1 MSKVRRIA
9 RGSAG
14 VVLAAMVGLVSTARA
29 DEAPPI
35 PKEVT
40 VIGGEQLKKMIDAKE
55 KFLLV
60 DARIGREYKEGHIP
74 GAIHVYDK
82 EMEGQKG
89 KFPADKGHLIVF
101 YCNGYPKCPRSAN
114 AATIA
119 LKWGYR
125 NIYLYKAGIPE
136 WEQKGYPIERE

>member
-1 MSKVRRIA
+1 MNRWQRATRAVGA
-9 RGSAG
+9 VVTVMVTLASAAWG
-14 VVLAAMVGLVSTARA
+14 Q
-29 DEAPPI
+29 DAPPI

-40 VIGGEQLKKMIDAKE
+40 VITSEQLKKMVDGKD

-60 DARIGREYKEGHIP
+60 DSRVGREYKEGHIP

-82 EMEGQKG
+82 EMEAQRA
-89 KFPADKGHLIVF
+89 KFPSDKSHSIVF

-114 AATIA
+114 AAAIA
-119 LKWGYR
+119 IKWGYR
-125 NIYLYKAGIPE
+125 NVQLYTAGIPE